1 MTTPQSEPSSVPAI
15 EYSASASARAAS
27 DIPIPEDAQSN
38 KTVAKSHSIRIPKGF
53 WGWQLLW
60 LVVLLG
66 FSTMGTGALLWLLT
80 APPPARCE
88 EISPLS
94 VDGDRL
100 YCADVAAKSGEVE
113 AVKGAF
119 ALVESWPENHPLQS
133 QAQQMMQQWSR
144 VLIARANEIIDQ
156 GDLQG
161 AIELVNLVPKETRAY
176 ERVEKAIAGWK
187 NDWDKGQQIYDK
199 AIAALKTQDWKTTFN
214 YIQALTKLNNP
225 LWSEKR
231 FNELVDRMS
240 VEKQGNQRLEEAR
253 DIAKKNQPRDLAE
266 AIDVANRINNKL
278 YVSQV
283 AKKEIQNWSRVLLD
297 KASES
302 LEQKNLKGVINTAG
316 RVPKYSPLY
325 QEAQDVILLSRVHH
339 VVGTQASDK
348 PLLEQMF
355 VLLEGQSA
363 LDKIQSQRPEY
374 QEAQVQVDQLSG
386 QVQDL
391 MSLQMA
397 TALSKIGHPLTYQWA
412 IEQAQTIDPQRPRR
426 VHAQTLVAHW
436 RKEVQR
442 IEDRPY
448 IVLAR
453 QLAKSEDLDG
463 FRAALNHATQVKLGS
478 PLRIEAQTLIAEW
491 TKRVQIIE
499 DQPLLTEAIA
509 LAEAGKLS
517 AAIDKASEIGAGRA
531 LYGQAQDKVGD
542 WVATIQ
548 IAEDRP
554 ILNRA
559 ARLARQGNYGGAI
572 AEASRIGYGRAL
584 YYEARGSIST
594 WAAKRDAIWAAQQR
608 EQEAY
613 SSSYS
618 QDNYSSGSSGYS
630 DYSSGSSGYSS
641 GYSGYYEPEPSYAP
655 PAPTYYEPE
664 PSYAPPAPS
673 YTPPAPAPAAPQ
685 YSAPPPTDFFLE

>member
-1 MTTPQSEPSSVPAI
+1 MTTPQSEPSSVPQV
-15 EYSASASARAAS
+15 EYGPSPAVRTTPDEPIQGETQPPKTLFKKPAMK
-27 DIPIPEDAQSN
+27 IPQ
-38 KTVAKSHSIRIPKGF
+38 GF

-80 APPPARCE
+80 TPPPTRCE

-100 YCADVAAKSGEVE
+100 YCADQAAQSGELEDVQ
-113 AVKGAF
+113 AAFNLVKT
-119 ALVESWPENHPLQS
+119 WPESHPLQP

-144 VLIARANEIIDQ
+144 LLITRANEKIDQ
-156 GDLQG
+156 GDLEG
-161 AIELVNLVPKETRAY
+161 AIGLVSIVPKDSRAY
-176 ERVEKAIAGWK
+176 ERVETAIAGWK
-187 NDWDKGQQIYDK
+187 NDWDKGQQLYNK
-199 AIAALKTQDWKTTFN
+199 AIEALKVQDWKTTFN
-214 YIQALTKLNNP
+214 YIQALTKLDNP
-225 LWSEKR
+225 LWSDKR

-240 VEKQGNQRLEEAR
+240 IEKQGNQRLEEAR
-253 DIAKKNQPRDLAE
+253 SIAKKNKPQDLAE
-266 AIDVANRINNKL
+266 AIDIANRIDSKL
-278 YVSQV
+278 YVSAV

-297 KASES
+297 QAGDS
-302 LEQKNLKGVINTAG
+302 LEQKNLKGVLNTAG

-325 QEAQDVILLSRVHH
+325 QEAQDVILLSRVHN
-339 VVGTQASDK
+339 VVGSQASNK
-348 PLLEQMF
+348 PLLEQIF

-363 LDKIQSQRPEY
+363 LDQIQSQRPEY
-374 QEAQVQVDQLSG
+374 QEAQLQVDQLSG

-412 IEQAQTIDPQRPRR
+412 IEQAQTINPERPRR

-436 RKEVQR
+436 RKQIQR

-453 QLAKSEDLDG
+453 QLAKSQDLEG
-463 FRAALNHATQVKLGS
+463 FRAAVNQAKQVQLGS

-499 DQPLLTEAIA
+499 DQPLLTEALA

-517 AAIDKASEIGAGRA
+517 AAIDKASEIGEGRA
-531 LYGQAQDKVGD
+531 LYAQAQEKVGE

-559 ARLARQGNYGGAI
+559 ERLARQGSYGAAI

-584 YYEARGSIST
+584 YYEARSSISS
-594 WAAKRDAIWAAQQR
+594 WAAKRDAIWAAQQKQ
-608 EQEAY
+608 QESY

-618 QDNYSSGSSGYS
+618 QDNYSSGSGYS
-630 DYSSGSSGYSS
+630 DYSSGYSD
-641 GYSGYYEPEPSYAP
+641 YYDPAPSYYDPAPSYYDPAPSYAP
-655 PAPTYYEPE
+655 PP
-664 PSYAPPAPS
+664 PSYSPP
-673 YTPPAPAPAAPQ
+673 PPAPAPAPPQ
-685 YSAPPPTDFFLE
+685 YSSPPPADFFLE

>member
-15 EYSASASARAAS
+15 EYSPSSSARAAS
-27 DIPIPEDAQSN
+27 EIPIQEDAQSN
-38 KTVAKSHSIRIPKGF
+38 QTVAKKPTLRIPKGF

-80 APPPARCE
+80 TPPPTRCE

-100 YCADVAAKSGEVE
+100 YCADQAAQSGELDNIQ
-113 AVKGAF
+113 GAF
-119 ALVESWPENHPLQS
+119 ALIKSWPATHPLQP

-144 VLIARANEIIDQ
+144 LLIARANEKIDQ

-161 AIELVNLVPKETRAY
+161 AIDLVSIVPKDTKAY
-176 ERVEKAIAGWK
+176 ERIEGAIAGWK
-187 NDWDKGQQIYDK
+187 NDWDKGQQLYDK
-199 AIAALKTQDWKTTFN
+199 AIAALKVQDWKTTFN
-214 YIQALTKLNNP
+214 YIQALTKLDNP

-253 DIAKKNQPRDLAE
+253 NIAKKNQPRDLAE
-266 AIDVANRINNKL
+266 AIDVANRINTQL

-283 AKKEIQNWSRVLLD
+283 AKTEIKNWSQVLLD
-297 KASES
+297 QAGEF
-302 LEQKNLKGVINTAG
+302 LDQKNLKGVTNTAG

-339 VVGTQASDK
+339 VVGSQASEK
-348 PLLEQMF
+348 PLLEQIV

-363 LDKIQSQRPEY
+363 LDQIQSQRPEY
-374 QEAQVQVDQLSG
+374 QAAQLQVDQLSG

-436 RKEVQR
+436 RKQIQR

-453 QLAKSEDLDG
+453 QLAKSQDLEG
-463 FRAALNHATQVKLGS
+463 FKAAVNHASNVQLGS

-509 LAEAGKLS
+509 LGEAGKLS

-531 LYGQAQDKVGD
+531 LYGQAQDKIGE

-559 ARLARQGNYGGAI
+559 ERLARQGNYGAAI

-584 YYEARGSIST
+584 YYEARGSISS

-608 EQEAY
+608 EQESY
-613 SSSYS
+613 NSSYS
-618 QDNYSSGSSGYS
+618 QDNYSSGSGYS
-630 DYSSGSSGYSS
+630 DYSSGYSS
-641 GYSGYYEPEPSYAP
+641 GYSDYYEPEPSYAP
-655 PAPTYYEPE
+655 PAQTYYEPE

-673 YTPPAPAPAAPQ
+673 YAPPAPAPAPAPPE
-685 YSAPPPTDFFLE
+685 YSAPPPSDFFLE